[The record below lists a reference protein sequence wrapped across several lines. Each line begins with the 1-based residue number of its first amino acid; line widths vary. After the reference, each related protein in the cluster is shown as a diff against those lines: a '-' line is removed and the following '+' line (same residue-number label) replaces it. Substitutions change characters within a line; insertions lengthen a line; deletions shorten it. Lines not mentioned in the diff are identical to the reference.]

1 MSTARTPTA
10 PALTSTKS
18 RFANAAERAHTAA
31 EEAWHAATHGIGIP
45 LAVTALVFLVL
56 KAHANAGA
64 AEIAAVSIYGGSA
77 ILLYLASTVYHA
89 AFGSAF
95 QPFLGAL
102 DHSAIYLKIAGS
114 YTPFAVITLP
124 GGTGRAILIAV
135 WAVAAIGIALKLV
148 AHCRSSLQQWEWLS
162 LAAYVL
168 MGWIGIFVI
177 GQLFT
182 GLPLA
187 GFVWLIAGGVCFS
200 VGAVFYAW
208 KRPCYTHT
216 VWHLF
221 VLAGS
226 ACHFISIYGFV
237 LPSEVA

>member
-1 MSTARTPTA
+1 MTPDAATTGPASTGSRG
-10 PALTSTKS
+10 
-18 RFANAAERAHTAA
+18 RFANAKDRAHGAA
-31 EEAWHAATHGIGIP
+31 EEAWHAATHGLGIP

-56 KAHANAGA
+56 KASEHGGA
-64 AEIAAVSIYGGSA
+64 AEVAAVSVYGGSA
-77 ILLYLASTVYHA
+77 VLLYLASTVYHA

-114 YTPFAVITLP
+114 YTPFAVITLDGAP
-124 GGTGRAILIAV
+124 GLFILIAV
-135 WAVAAIGIALKLV
+135 WTMAVLGVVAKLV
-148 AHCRSSLQQWEWLS
+148 IHARSALNRWDWLS
-162 LAAYVL
+162 LAAYVA
-168 MGWIGIFVI
+168 MGWVGVLVI
-177 GQLFT
+177 VPLFA

-187 GFVWLIAGGVCFS
+187 GFAWLIAGGLCFS

-208 KRPCYTHT
+208 KTPRYTHT

-226 ACHFISIYGFV
+226 ACHFVSIYGFV
-237 LPSEVA
+237 LPSA